1 MMKAMVLTE
10 FGSADNLVL
19 QDRDLPQLGDHD
31 VLVKVHATSVNPAD
45 IGVRQGM
52 FGAFKKPPLVLGFDV
67 AGVVEKVGSSVSR
80 VHAGDEVYYGVDLLS
95 PSDAGNAEY
104 HVTHEASVTKK
115 PHNMDFAEAA
125 AVPIAGGTAYVA
137 LFRSLGVR
145 LGQSVLIHGAA
156 GGVGT
161 YAVQLAKATGALVIA
176 SCGSYDADLV
186 RSLGADV
193 VVDYKREDVFEQTRA
208 ATEGAGVD
216 AVLDASGGK
225 MAAASIPVTK
235 ENGHIA
241 TITGVQGD
249 LNPAMRNNI
258 SVHFVHLSETRK
270 QLELLR
276 PLIERGQVSSVI
288 GARYPL
294 EQLAAAHKHVEQGGS
309 ALHGKVVI
317 EVIPN

>member
-1 MMKAMVLTE
+1 MKAMVLTE

-19 QDRDLPQLGDHD
+19 QDRDVPALGDHD

-52 FGAFKKPPLVLGFDV
+52 FGAFKTPPLVLGFDV
-67 AGVVEKVGSSVSR
+67 AGVVMEVGQSVTAAH
-80 VHAGDEVYYGVDLLS
+80 VGDEVYYGVDLLS
-95 PSDAGNAEY
+95 PREAGNAEY
-104 HVTHEASVTKK
+104 HVTHEAAVTKK
-115 PHNMDFAEAA
+115 PRNMNFAEAA

-137 LFRSLGVR
+137 LFRSLGLH
-145 LGQSVLIHGAA
+145 LGQSLLIHGAA

-161 YAVQLAKATGALVIA
+161 YAVQLAKAAGAFVIA
-176 SCGSYDADLV
+176 SCGDYDMDLV
-186 RSLGADV
+186 RSLRADV
-193 VVDYKREDVFEQTRA
+193 VVDYKNEDVFERARA

-258 SVHFVHLSETRK
+258 SVHFVHLSDTRK
-270 QLELLR
+270 QLERLR
-276 PLIERGQVSSVI
+276 KLIEREQLKSVI
-288 GARYPL
+288 GATYPL
-294 EQLAAAHKHVEQGGS
+294 EQLPEAHKLVEQGGS
-309 ALHGKVVI
+309 AVHGKVV
-317 EVIPN
+317 VTVG

>member
-1 MMKAMVLTE
+1 MKAMVLTE

-19 QDRDLPQLGDHD
+19 QDRDMPKLGTHD
-31 VLVKVHATSVNPAD
+31 VLVKVQATSVNPAD
-45 IGVRQGM
+45 IGVRQGA

-67 AGVVEKVGSSVSR
+67 AGVVTEVGSSVSS
-80 VHAGDEVYYGVDLLS
+80 VQVGDEVYYGVDLMS
-95 PSDAGNAEY
+95 PRDAANAEY
-104 HVTHEASVTKK
+104 HVTHEAAVTKK
-115 PHNMDFAEAA
+115 PRNMDFAEAA

-137 LFRSLGVR
+137 LFRSLGVH

-161 YAVQLAKATGALVIA
+161 YAVQLAKATGAFVIA
-176 SCGSYDADLV
+176 SCGDYDMDLV

-193 VVDYKREDVFEQTRA
+193 VVDYKHEDVFERTRA

-225 MAAASIPVTK
+225 MAAASIAVTK

-249 LNPAMRNNI
+249 LNSAMRNNI

-270 QLELLR
+270 QLEHLR
-276 PLIERGQVSSVI
+276 TLIERQQIKSVI
-288 GARYPL
+288 GAKYPL
-294 EQLAAAHKHVEQGGS
+294 EQLPDAHKLVEQGGK
-309 ALHGKVVI
+309 AVHGKVV
-317 EVIPN
+317 VTVG